1 MLQKKSVNTG
11 QIVVENGT
19 RKLADPPE
27 SGILKKPGSNTS
39 QHIAVTQTV
48 TVVDEPKV
56 TQFSRSSAPSANTP
70 AIPTNAEVLGAVIV
84 ERKMSA
90 DDNDDVSFIRQ
101 IFFYNSFS
109 SNSIVLPFLA
119 LIQHCPP

>member
-1 MLQKKSVNTG
+1 MLQKKGVNTG
-11 QIVVENGT
+11 QTVVENGT
-19 RKLADPPE
+19 RRLADPPE

-56 TQFSRSSAPSANTP
+56 TQFSRSEVQTSAPSATTP

-90 DDNDDVSFIRQ
+90 DDNDDVSFIR
-101 IFFYNSFS
+101 
-109 SNSIVLPFLA
+109 
-119 LIQHCPP
+119 